1 MSSKNKVECLSEVYR
16 RFHGIPP
23 NAYDEIDG
31 GLYKMFVE
39 NCEVRA
45 EENSRED
52 STGLSKSAI
61 VSCKDKC
68 GQRARI
74 THSSGEMKKGRFYRV
89 SGVPNI
95 ESDGL
100 VNIINGLEVKNL
112 STS

>member
-1 MSSKNKVECLSEVYR
+1 MSGENRVECLNEVYA

-23 NAYDEIDG
+23 NAYEEIDG
-31 GLYKMFVE
+31 GLFGMYVE
-39 NCEVRA
+39 NCEVLA
-45 EENSRED
+45 EEDSKED
-52 STGLSKSAI
+52 ISGLSKSAI

-89 SGVPNI
+89 SGVPQI
-95 ESDGL
+95 DSDGL
-100 VNIINGLEVKNL
+100 VDIVNGPGVKSK